1 MNVTAAAAT
10 AAFFG
15 GRGRVGVVSPSPA
28 WWYIA
33 PSPVPTADHPS
44 GSASSSP
51 PAAPAPIAAPP
62 LAPRPRGNS
71 TE

>member
-44 GSASSSP
+44 GSAS
-51 PAAPAPIAAPP
+51 
-62 LAPRPRGNS
+62 
-71 TE
+71 